1 MLLSD
6 GEGVDAVVF
15 LLMGRFLFL
24 AMGRFFVEGV
34 VQLSYLT
41 VALLSLG
48 RFSLNS
54 ELNRSNLNL
63 YSVQQFRC
71 AFLMFQRLRLY
82 TSDLCKKNLKG
93 TRKGYFMPL
102 TLEEQTFV
110 FYGFSW
116 GARNSE

>member
-1 MLLSD
+1 VLLSD

-63 YSVQQFRC
+63 Y
-71 AFLMFQRLRLY
+71 
-82 TSDLCKKNLKG
+82 
-93 TRKGYFMPL
+93 
-102 TLEEQTFV
+102 FV
-110 FYGFSW
+110 CSGVIF
-116 GARNSE
+116 